1 MTKYQ
6 KIAKILRERIQ
17 SGDYPP
23 QSLLPNQTDLVKEF
37 GVSRVTIKKAIE
49 ILTME
54 GLVYSQRGFGTKVL
68 DYKGWTPQDYPFLEY
83 DGLTK
88 QLNGKKIDSQVIDF
102 NVQFPGSLLQDKLQ
116 LKEHQPVYQIIRL
129 RKVDDSPYVLEHTFM
144 PVQLVPNLTEKI
156 LQSSIYQYLH
166 ETLHLSFAG
175 AYRTIRADKS
185 DSFDQKYL
193 NCEETDPILEVEQLV
208 YLKNGQPIEYSKS
221 RNRYDTRSY
230 SILDVL
236 DN

>member
-1 MTKYQ
+1 MVKY
-6 KIAKILRERIQ
+6 KDIAKILRNRIQ
-17 SGDYPP
+17 NHTYPP
-23 QSLLPNQTDLVKEF
+23 DSLLPNQTELVKEF
-37 GVSRVTIKKAIE
+37 NVSRMTIKKAIE
-49 ILTME
+49 ILIME
-54 GLVYSQRGFGTKVL
+54 GLVYSQRGFGTKILSNNVWAQ
-68 DYKGWTPQDYPFLEY
+68 KDYPFLEY

-88 QLNGKKIDSQVIDF
+88 QLQGKKIQSKIIEFKVDF
-102 NVQFPGSLLQDKLQ
+102 PNNFLQKKLH
-116 LKEHQPVYQIIRL
+116 LKKNQPIYQIIRL
-129 RKVDDSPYVLEHTFM
+129 RKINNEPYVLEHTWM
-144 PVQLVPNLTEKI
+144 PVHLVPDLTEEVLK
-156 LQSSIYQYLH
+156 SSIYQYLH

-185 DSFDQKYL
+185 DSFDQKHL